1 VNVGVL
7 ILDCMIAGSLSLKDK
22 RHVLSSFT
30 ERLRRSF
37 NVAVCEVDYQDQ
49 WQRTRLAIVL
59 VNTSWRMLQS
69 SMAKI
74 VEFAERDRQLEVL
87 SFETRQLG

>member
-1 VNVGVL
+1 VSIGVL
-7 ILDCMIAGSLSLKDK
+7 ILDCSIAESFSLKDK

-30 ERLRRSF
+30 ERMRRSF
-37 NVAVCEVDYQDQ
+37 NVAVCETDYQDQ
-49 WQRTRLAIVL
+49 WQRTQLAVVL

-74 VEFAERDRQLEVL
+74 VEYTNRDRRLELLNV
-87 SFETRQLG
+87 ETRQLS